1 MPMNKVVQSAD
12 EAVADIFDGAVIHV
26 GGFAARGVPYELIA
40 ALKRKGAKNLTAV
53 CNDIWGGWR
62 NFPDVSVLVANR
74 QVKKLIATFPVPAS
88 PTEKTP
94 FEEQWRA
101 GQIELEMC
109 PQGTLAERLRAA
121 GAGIPA
127 FYTPTG
133 AGTQFAEG
141 KETRAF
147 DGREYVLERA
157 LKADFALVH
166 AHKGDRYGN
175 LVYNKAA
182 RNFNPPMAMA
192 AKVTIAEVDI
202 IVEPGE
208 LDPEAVVTP
217 GIFVERIVHAPKKK

>member
-1 MPMNKVVQSAD
+1 MPMNKLVRSAD
-12 EAVADIFDGAVIHV
+12 EAVADIFDGAVIHF

-40 ALKRKGAKNLTAV
+40 ALRRKGVKNITAV

-62 NFPDVSVLVANR
+62 NFADVSVLVANR
-74 QVKKLIATFPVPAS
+74 QLKKLIATFPVPAS
-88 PTEKTP
+88 PLEKTP

-101 GQIELEMC
+101 GQVELEMV

-133 AGTQFAEG
+133 VGTQFAKG
-141 KETRAF
+141 KETRVF
-147 DGREYVLERA
+147 DGREYLLEVA
-157 LKADFALVH
+157 LRADFALVH
-166 AHKGDRYGN
+166 AHRGDRYGN
-175 LVYNKAA
+175 LVYNRAA

-192 AKVTIAEVDI
+192 AKVTIAEVDT

-217 GIFVERIVHAPKKK
+217 GIFVQRVVRVPKKK